1 VGISQVAADMGVKEG
16 MTGADALNIF
26 RAGPKTKSKL

>member
-1 VGISQVAADMGVKEG
+1 MGVKEG